1 MSRVAWSP
9 KPSLRSWTLA
19 ALGAV
24 ALHAG
29 FAALVIKYLTTD
41 DYEELGAPSI
51 EIGVEL
57 LAPRTEVIDLPVGPD
72 VEASIA
78 SPPVVVQKDTIE
90 PTVLPREV
98 PIETEEPDRIVA
110 SIETEKPVN
119 EETNTP
125 TVPTPAALASIAAE
139 ATAPPSSE
147 LIESSLRSVAPAQG
161 TGQSAE
167 RVRATWQKELI
178 AHFNRHKRYPIQ
190 HSLPSA
196 TILVKFVLDE
206 TGHVLASN
214 IVTGSGDASFDEAA
228 LAMIRR
234 ADPVPKPPAVV
245 VSAGL
250 DFTLPIIF
258 RANRT
263 N

>member
-1 MSRVAWSP
+1 
-9 KPSLRSWTLA
+9 
-19 ALGAV
+19 
-24 ALHAG
+24 
-29 FAALVIKYLTTD
+29 
-41 DYEELGAPSI
+41 
-51 EIGVEL
+51 
-57 LAPRTEVIDLPVGPD
+57 
-72 VEASIA
+72 
-78 SPPVVVQKDTIE
+78 
-90 PTVLPREV
+90 
-98 PIETEEPDRIVA
+98 
-110 SIETEKPVN
+110 
-119 EETNTP
+119 
-125 TVPTPAALASIAAE
+125 
-139 ATAPPSSE
+139 
-147 LIESSLRSVAPAQG
+147 
-161 TGQSAE
+161 
-167 RVRATWQKELI
+167 VRATWQKELI